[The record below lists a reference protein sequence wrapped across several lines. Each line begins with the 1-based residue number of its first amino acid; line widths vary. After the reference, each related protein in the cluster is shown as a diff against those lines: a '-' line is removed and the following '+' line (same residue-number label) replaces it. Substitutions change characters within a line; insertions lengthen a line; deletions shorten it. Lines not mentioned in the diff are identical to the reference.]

1 MATDATTIRE
11 AGPPP
16 QLAPAPEGHLPRAAD
31 TAPRPAG
38 RGWRPRLAPRLET
51 QLPLRVREAIAR
63 QEDASERLIGWV
75 QLTIVVTFGLLYLV
89 SPKTY
94 AADAPFQPVPYI
106 LGTYL
111 VLTLIRLVWS
121 YRARLPDWA
130 LAFSALFDIG
140 LLMLLIWSFHLQ
152 YGQPPSFYLKAPTLL
167 YVFIFIGLRALR
179 FDPRFVLLT
188 GLLAAAGWGGM
199 IFFVVAS
206 EGGQMMITRD
216 YVEYMTANALL
227 LGAEFD
233 KIISILTVTLILS
246 AALWRGRALLV
257 RSVAEGMAAEEL
269 SRFFA
274 PEVARQIKGAEETIA
289 AGQGELR
296 EAAVVFLDLRGFTRL
311 VERAEPAEVMAL
323 LAEYQARVIPV
334 LQRHG
339 GSIDKFLGDGIMAS
353 FGAAAPSAGYA
364 RDALT
369 ALDAVM
375 AAAADWEAERQA
387 ENLPAPRVNG
397 AVTVGRVLFG
407 AVGDESRLEITV
419 IGDPVNLAAKL
430 EKHNKTA
437 GTRALAT
444 AEALAR
450 ARQQGYAVPQG
461 LRALDAEQIEGV
473 AEPLDLVV
481 LAD

>member
-1 MATDATTIRE
+1 
-11 AGPPP
+11 
-16 QLAPAPEGHLPRAAD
+16 LAAD
-31 TAPRPAG
+31 TSAPARSDPELAAAAGGELAPPQDASQAPARRP
-38 RGWRPRLAPRLET
+38 GWRRRLAPRLET
-51 QLPLRVREAIAR
+51 QLPLRVRAAIAR

-75 QLTIVVTFGLLYLV
+75 QLTIVVVFGLLFAL

-94 AADAPFQPVPYI
+94 TDAAPFQPVPYI
-106 LGTYL
+106 LGVYFA
-111 VLTLIRLVWS
+111 LTLIRLVWS
-121 YRARLPDWA
+121 YRGRLPDWA
-130 LAFSALFDIG
+130 LALSALFDIG

-188 GLLAAAGWGGM
+188 GLLGAAGWGGM
-199 IFFVVAS
+199 ILYVAAS
-206 EGGQMMITRD
+206 EGGGMMITRD

-233 KIISILTVTLILS
+233 KIISILTVTFVLA

-274 PEVARQIKGAEETIA
+274 PEVARQIKGAEDAIA

-311 VERAEPAEVMAL
+311 VEHAEPAEVMAL
-323 LAEYQARVIPV
+323 LAEYQARLIPV

-353 FGAAAPSAGYA
+353 FGAAAPSGTYA
-364 RDALT
+364 RDALA
-369 ALDAVM
+369 ALEELLAE
-375 AAAADWEAERQA
+375 AAAWEAERTA
-387 ENLPAPRVNG
+387 AGRPAPRVNG
-397 AVTVGRVLFG
+397 ALTVGRVLFG
-407 AVGDESRLEITV
+407 AVGDDSRLEITV

-437 GTRALAT
+437 GTRALAS

-450 ARQQGYAVPQG
+450 GRAQGYAPPHAP
-461 LRALDAEQIEGV
+461 RALTGERVEGL
-473 AEPLDLVV
+473 AEPIDLVA
-481 LAD
+481 LAE

>member
-1 MATDATTIRE
+1 MSVTRQSESPTRTA
-11 AGPPP
+11 
-16 QLAPAPEGHLPRAAD
+16 PRAARQPSVPA
-31 TAPRPAG
+31 APADRPLS
-38 RGWRPRLAPRLET
+38 GWRPRWRGGLDIART
-51 QLPLRVREAIAR
+51 VDLPLRVREAIAR
-63 QEDASERLIGWV
+63 QEDRSEQLIGWV
-75 QLTIVVTFGLLYLV
+75 QLTIVVTFGLLYGL

-94 AADAPFQPVPYI
+94 AADSPFEPVPWI
-106 LGTYL
+106 LGSYL
-111 VLTLIRLVWS
+111 ALTLVRLVWS
-121 YRARLPDWA
+121 YRARLPDWS

-140 LLMLLIWSFHLQ
+140 LLMLLIWSFHVQ

-199 IFFVVAS
+199 ILYVVAS
-206 EGGQMMITRD
+206 EGGKMMITRD
-216 YVEYMTANALL
+216 YVEYMTANAML

-233 KIISILTVTLILS
+233 KIISILTVTAILA

-257 RSVAEGMAAEEL
+257 RSVAEGLAAEEL

-274 PEVARQIKGAEETIA
+274 PEVAQRIKGAERTIA
-289 AGQGELR
+289 AGEGELR

-311 VERAEPAEVMAL
+311 VEREEPAGVMAL
-323 LAEYQARVIPV
+323 LADYQARVIPV
-334 LQRHG
+334 LQGHG

-353 FGAAAPSAGYA
+353 FGASRPSGTYAA
-364 RDALT
+364 DALR

-375 AAAADWEAERQA
+375 RTAEAWEAERRA
-387 ENLPAPRVNG
+387 AGLPAPRVNG
-397 AVTVGRVLFG
+397 AATVGRVLFG

-419 IGDPVNLAAKL
+419 IGDPVNLSAKL

-444 AEALAR
+444 TDALELAR
-450 ARQQGYAVPQG
+450 AQGYAPASAPRRLERESVEG
-461 LRALDAEQIEGV
+461 LAD
-473 AEPLDLVV
+473 PLDLAV
-481 LAD
+481 LAA